1 MNRDAIQIGF
11 IGAGN
16 MGGPMIRHLAAAG
29 HAVRVSVRRPELF
42 SRIEALGATAVG
54 SPAAAAAA
62 ADFVMINV
70 TTTADVEAVL
80 FGKGGAAGAMAAG
93 CVCIDFSTI
102 SPAASARFAERL
114 NACGVSFLDAPV
126 SGGVRGAE
134 AGTLSIMVGGLADA
148 LEKAGP
154 LLRCLGEK
162 ITHIG
167 PSGAGQVAKACNQII
182 QVVNIQ
188 GIAEALLYA
197 SRMGA
202 EPARVIEAISA
213 GMAGSKMLDLMGP
226 KMAARDF
233 VAGIEARLHAK
244 DIAMVTGTM
253 RDLGIEMPATEVA
266 HRQLARLVDLGWGHD
281 DTSSLLRVLEAAIG
295 GGVPRAE

>member
-1 MNRDAIQIGF
+1 MDSDPSEVGVVGEDIVYGH
-11 IGAGN
+11 GTHVAG
-16 MGGPMIRHLAAAG
+16 IIALAAPDAKIMPI
-29 HAVRVSVRRPELF
+29 RVLDHDGQGN
-42 SRIEALGATAVG
+42 LW
-54 SPAAAAAA
+54 
-62 ADFVMINV
+62 
-70 TTTADVEAVL
+70 VL
-80 FGKGGAAGAMAAG
+80 
-93 CVCIDFSTI
+93 
-102 SPAASARFAERL
+102 
-114 NACGVSFLDAPV
+114 
-126 SGGVRGAE
+126 
-134 AGTLSIMVGGLADA
+134 
-148 LEKAGP
+148 
-154 LLRCLGEK
+154 
-162 ITHIG
+162 
-167 PSGAGQVAKACNQII
+167 
-182 QVVNIQ
+182 
-188 GIAEALLYA
+188 AEALLYA